1 MDQVS
6 IKEPRSAIILVHGIG
21 DQVQR
26 STLDSFSGLFRSRSR
41 SSNYSQTLRVL
52 DPHSET
58 EFNYFSE
65 RAEINRIPVV
75 VAEMFWSDLST
86 MRTGLLS
93 NLRNFCRLAADAP
106 DIIYASL

>member
-52 DPHSET
+52 DPHSKT
-58 EFNYFSE
+58 
-65 RAEINRIPVV
+65 EINRIPVV

-106 DIIYASL
+106 DIIYASLGPE